1 VTRLASL
8 SLSIVTYRQEQGP
21 LRECLGSLGRAVD
34 FARQQGSIQDYS
46 LTVIDNS
53 TDKNIH
59 DELGKLLTSA
69 WQLPGTVPQLLEMQ
83 RNLGYGMAH
92 NLAITE
98 STMDYHLVLNP
109 DVVLEREALH
119 NAVVFMQAHERTVLL
134 TPSVCNADG
143 NREYLNKAYPDMTT
157 LLLRG
162 FAPAFIKKHFT
173 TRIAQYEMRDADPA
187 QDRHDIP
194 LASGCFMLCKTA
206 TLQQVSGFS
215 DRYFLYFE
223 DYDLSMRLHELGEI
237 AYTPAVSII
246 HYGGNAAKKGIR
258 HIFLF
263 VRSAITFFN
272 QHGWK
277 LW

>member
-92 NLAITE
+92 NLAITV

-109 DVVLEREALH
+109 DVVLEREALL

-134 TPSVCNADG
+134 TPSVCNAEG

>member
-1 VTRLASL
+1 MASL
-8 SLSIVTYRQEQGP
+8 SISIVTYRQKQDP
-21 LRECLGSLGRAVD
+21 LRECLGSLGHAVD
-34 FARQQGSIQDYS
+34 FARQQGSIQDCS

-92 NLAITE
+92 NLAITA

-109 DVVLEREALH
+109 DVVLDREALH
-119 NAVVFMQAHERTVLL
+119 NAVGFMQAHECTVLL

-143 NREYLNKAYPDMTT
+143 NREYLNKDYPDVTT

-162 FAPAFIKKHFT
+162 FVPAFIKRHFT
-173 TRIAQYEMRDADPA
+173 ARLARYELRDADPA
-187 QDRHDIP
+187 QSRHDIP
-194 LASGCFMLCKTA
+194 LASGCFMFCKTA
-206 TLQQVSGFS
+206 ILQQVGGFM

-237 AYTPAVSII
+237 AYTPDVRIV
-246 HYGGNAAKKGIR
+246 HYGGNAAKKGVR